1 MKQDLIDEITK
12 NIENMEV
19 PDMNDIEVAEM
30 AEVSEVIDVP
40 DETEQDV
47 IKFTA
52 MKEDLEYSIK
62 MLRNNINNSERIL
75 TKLTKMMIIDDEEI
89 SDSLSNQ
96 YTQIDAGM
104 NKNIELLQKARKDI
118 SIVIANLNK
127 AKAKTEVKKITNNVN
142 IETKEILSTS
152 DIVAQIRGE
161 D

>member
-1 MKQDLIDEITK
+1 MNSDLIDEITK

-19 PDMNDIEVAEM
+19 PDIHDVDVVEE
-30 AEVSEVIDVP
+30 AEVTEVIEAT
-40 DETEQDV
+40 DEAEQDV
-47 IKFTA
+47 IKFKA

-75 TKLTKMMIIDDEEI
+75 TKLTRMMIIDDEEI

-118 SIVIANLNK
+118 SIVISNLNK
-127 AKAKTEVKKITNNVN
+127 AKAKTEVKQVTNNVN
-142 IETKEILSTS
+142 IETKEILSTA
-152 DIVAQIRGE
+152 DIVAKIKGE
-161 D
+161 E